1 MLQPWPGGL
10 GPARGFV
17 LHVPVRPGGLRPG
30 QQPQRRRR
38 PVHNSINQQHK
49 GAEHGEPRAGVQGQC
64 PAGGRRECRRARLG
78 RLFAVHTESLSVR
91 GVPIIR
97 HGLAPDGSGLLS
109 VGTSRKN
116 PPRGGSRR
124 CPVSKLFHYN
134 ASARKKQEVFVNF
147 SGKYSTVCNNGSG
160 CAGDCSESGR
170 RRQPTPAL
178 SAKRDVRSRN
188 IKKYVVQYEGS

>member
-1 MLQPWPGGL
+1 MPDTRRAGKAQ
-10 GPARGFV
+10 RQ
-17 LHVPVRPGGLRPG
+17 RQEQ

-38 PVHNSINQQHK
+38 PVQDSINQQHK

-97 HGLAPDGSGLLS
+97 HGLAPDGSGFLS
-109 VGTSRKN
+109 VGISRKN

-134 ASARKKQEVFVNF
+134 ASVRKKQEVFVNF
-147 SGKYSTVCNNGSG
+147 SGKCSTVCNNGIRLRRGLPRKRQTPSAS
-160 CAGDCSESGR
+160 AGSFREKGR
-170 RRQPTPAL
+170 SFT
-178 SAKRDVRSRN
+178 
-188 IKKYVVQYEGS
+188 KY